1 MYWPFLDVAQQNR
14 YRHGPRPR
22 SARAREIRCAWW
34 CSPLL
39 AYTTRASQSLTPA
52 DWENRCASALQAAC
66 MHAQR
71 CAHHCKVRS
80 GGKRN
85 RTEHARKSVVRPKRQ
100 GGDDVQCVVQKASKQ
115 AARAWAHRCVQ
126 IMLLGSIVRCWSE
139 TGMNSCPDP
148 MVRRRQPYSSAL
160 FGWLC
165 RPKVK
170 INVWYSI
177 SIPSTCSHRALL
189 CSLVP

>member
-1 MYWPFLDVAQQNR
+1 MMF
-14 YRHGPRPR
+14 
-22 SARAREIRCAWW
+22 S
-34 CSPLL
+34 
-39 AYTTRASQSLTPA
+39 
-52 DWENRCASALQAAC
+52 
-66 MHAQR
+66 
-71 CAHHCKVRS
+71 
-80 GGKRN
+80 
-85 RTEHARKSVVRPKRQ
+85 
-100 GGDDVQCVVQKASKQ
+100 VVQKPAGGESGLI
-115 AARAWAHRCVQ
+115 AAF

>member
-1 MYWPFLDVAQQNR
+1 VPLHCRLHACTL
-14 YRHGPRPR
+14 
-22 SARAREIRCAWW
+22 SAARTIA
-34 CSPLL
+34 
-39 AYTTRASQSLTPA
+39 
-52 DWENRCASALQAAC
+52 
-66 MHAQR
+66 
-71 CAHHCKVRS
+71 KVRS

-85 RTEHARKSVVRPKRQ
+85 RTEHARESVVRPKRQ

-170 INVWYSI
+170 VNVWYTSR
-177 SIPSTCSHRALL
+177 SRRPARTVHCYAVWYLRTHAQCVWTPFDWYLVYQNTGRQFRPL
-189 CSLVP
+189 CVPRCFPRLWRN